1 MSKRKRPHS
10 QNKGRKRGGGR
21 KNIHKPEGNG
31 FGSGYEERPGGPIF
45 TDVDY
50 KEDRTGIVYCSH
62 CNVELSDCHKFC
74 TNCGKPIEERTEVN
88 KSSGISPYEPFR
100 KGITPHGGRDP
111 ANIVTICS
119 TCGTELSENT
129 RFCTA
134 CATPREKR
142 GRAKKCRICGTQLSG
157 NDKFCTL
164 CGTTT
169 DKKRK
174 CTVCNAELFENI
186 RFCTVCGTPSDKKE
200 RKCPVCSANISDSDT
215 FCTACGNR
223 VETDHDGLE
232 LEVESDSDRKKRFF
246 AILEIEPS
254 ATRKE
259 IKKAYKKKMIE
270 YHPDKVHSLGKKLR
284 KFAEEETKGINEA
297 YRALMDEYA

>member
-1 MSKRKRPHS
+1 M
-10 QNKGRKRGGGR
+10 
-21 KNIHKPEGNG
+21 
-31 FGSGYEERPGGPIF
+31 
-45 TDVDY
+45 
-50 KEDRTGIVYCSH
+50 
-62 CNVELSDCHKFC
+62 
-74 TNCGKPIEERTEVN
+74 
-88 KSSGISPYEPFR
+88 
-100 KGITPHGGRDP
+100 
-111 ANIVTICS
+111 
-119 TCGTELSENT
+119 
-129 RFCTA
+129 
-134 CATPREKR
+134 
-142 GRAKKCRICGTQLSG
+142 
-157 NDKFCTL
+157 L